1 MVIAAGRNPER
12 REEDNDPDQGPPR
25 NTLYDPAIHLRQAA
39 NEAPAPQDYQ
49 SVAADAVDDADI
61 RALQEAQMQP
71 EAPIGGGAPTAPML
85 AQEGI
90 GGTAPSESLGDFEP
104 QDPLSV
110 SNGAIIDGPLSEAG
124 PSNAVNA

>member
-12 REEDNDPDQGPPR
+12 READNDPDQGPPH
-25 NTLYDPAIHLRQAA
+25 NTIYDPAIHQRQAA
-39 NEAPAPQDYQ
+39 DEAAAPQDYQ
-49 SVAADAVDDADI
+49 SVAADAVDDANL

-71 EAPIGGGAPTAPML
+71 ETPIGGGAPTAPML

-90 GGTAPSESLGDFEP
+90 GGTAASEVLGDFEP

-110 SNGAIIDGPLSEAG
+110 ANGSIIDSALSEAG

>member
-1 MVIAAGRNPER
+1 MVIAAGRNPDR

-25 NTLYDPAIHLRQAA
+25 NTIYVPAAQRQPE
-39 NEAPAPQDYQ
+39 NEAPVPQDYQ
-49 SVAADAVDDADI
+49 NVAADAVDDANL

-71 EAPIGGGAPTAPML
+71 EAPIGGEAPTAPML

-90 GGTAPSESLGDFEP
+90 PGTAPSESLGDFESQGP
-104 QDPLSV
+104 ISV
-110 SNGAIIDGPLSEAG
+110 PNGVIIDDALSEAG

>member
-25 NTLYDPAIHLRQAA
+25 NTIYDPEAQRQPAI
-39 NEAPAPQDYQ
+39 ETPTPQDYQ
-49 SVAADAVDDADI
+49 NIAADAVDDANL

-90 GGTAPSESLGDFEP
+90 PGSAPSESLGNFESH
-104 QDPLSV
+104 DPLSV
-110 SNGAIIDGPLSEAG
+110 PNGAIIDGALSEAG